1 MKEIQRKPPLI
12 LITND
17 DGIDSSGLAAV
28 AAALDPLGELLIV
41 APRTQQ
47 TSMGRSRSQ
56 EEGRDGRL
64 FKREIVHG
72 DKAWPAFAANATP
85 ALTVDHGLQ
94 QLAERPVALVVSGIN
109 YGENVGSC
117 VTVSGTIGAALEAA
131 DHGIPAIAASLE
143 FDHTGPHDGHPALNF
158 AVAAHFVRLFAEKM
172 LNKRMPDDVD
182 LLKIDVPASA
192 TVESPWMV
200 THQDSLAYYQPRVE
214 QGRDAFQGENIFAHW
229 QQKGRYN
236 EEGSDAYALAQGV
249 VSVTPLSLN
258 LTSRTSLADLSEL
271 LGQAVV
277 ENGRDNAEG

>member
-1 MKEIQRKPPLI
+1 M
-12 LITND
+12 
-17 DGIDSSGLAAV
+17 
-28 AAALDPLGELLIV
+28 
-41 APRTQQ
+41 
-47 TSMGRSRSQ
+47 
-56 EEGRDGRL
+56 
-64 FKREIVHG
+64 
-72 DKAWPAFAANATP
+72 
-85 ALTVDHGLQ
+85 Q

-249 VSVTPLSLN
+249 VSVTPLSLS